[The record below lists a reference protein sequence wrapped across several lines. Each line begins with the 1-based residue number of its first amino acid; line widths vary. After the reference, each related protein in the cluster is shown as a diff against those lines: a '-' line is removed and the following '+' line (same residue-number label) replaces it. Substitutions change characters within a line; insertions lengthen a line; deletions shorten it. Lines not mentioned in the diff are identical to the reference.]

1 MEAVS
6 TTEVSTAEETKP
18 QVVVAIQEV
27 SEEVVVEVHEA
38 VDTEEVKVEDQQS
51 AAVNIELNRK
61 RC

>member
-18 QVVVAIQEV
+18 QVVEAISEV
-27 SEEVVVEVHEA
+27 IEQAVEVREA

-61 RC
+61 RF

>member
-18 QVVVAIQEV
+18 QVVEAISEV
-27 SEEVVVEVHEA
+27 IEQAVEVREA
-38 VDTEEVKVEDQQS
+38 VDTEEVKVEVQQS

-61 RC
+61 RF